1 MWQIP
6 EFHGLAQHYASLLP
20 GLVYNFAYLFSDA
33 QCFYGNR
40 VYNSEES
47 FPSSDG
53 CNACF
58 CSNGVVG
65 CTWRLCPP
73 AGISQKIYTQ
83 KNNLFILFIYTI
95 FQEGD
100 IFSLTA
106 SLPYLP
112 KYLPKL
118 KDI

>member
-1 MWQIP
+1 MFVVRVI
-6 EFHGLAQHYASLLP
+6 
-20 GLVYNFAYLFSDA
+20 YNFAYLFLDA

-40 VYNSEES
+40 VYNSGES

-73 AGISQKIYTQ
+73 AGIAQKIYFCF
-83 KNNLFILFIYTI
+83 KVKYI
-95 FQEGD
+95 ED
-100 IFSLTA
+100 LT
-106 SLPYLP
+106 
-112 KYLPKL
+112 
-118 KDI
+118 